1 MKYLKF
7 FAIFI
12 IIFLIFYIFLWF
24 KSRKTYPLEF
34 GISFNHQYASYLG
47 FDWKKMYLEMLD
59 ELKPKYIRVAAMWS
73 DVEAQKGKFD
83 FAAVDFMLA
92 EAEKRGVGVMLVV
105 GQKAPRWP
113 ECHVPSEW
121 LAREQKE
128 KRRDYLFGY
137 VGKTVER
144 YRNHPALELWQVEN
158 EPFINFK
165 FGDCRNYDESLVDD
179 EIKLVRSLDPA
190 HKIIVTDSGE
200 LSFWYRAAKAGDL
213 FGTTMYRVVRSPGGR
228 IINYDWLPAY
238 FYRLKARLVGRDP
251 KEVYIAELQAE
262 PWFGAATGI
271 STAPIATQEET
282 MNPDRLKKHFDYARR
297 TGFPRAYLWGVE
309 WWYYMK
315 EKNND
320 GRYWEMVKEEIITN

>member
-73 DVEAQKGKFD
+73 EVESQKGKFD
-83 FAAVDFMLA
+83 FSAVDFMMT

-121 LAREQKE
+121 LDKE
-128 KRRDYLFGY
+128 SKGKHADYLLEY
-137 VGKTVER
+137 VKTTVER
-144 YRNHPALELWQVEN
+144 YKNHPALELWQVEN